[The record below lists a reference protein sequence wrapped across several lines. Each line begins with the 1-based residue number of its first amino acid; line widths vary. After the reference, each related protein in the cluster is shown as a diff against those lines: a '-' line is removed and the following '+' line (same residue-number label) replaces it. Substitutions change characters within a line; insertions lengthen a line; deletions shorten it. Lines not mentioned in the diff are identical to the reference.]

1 MMIDVDMFP
10 NLLRIGVY
18 FGAMKQYAEQL
29 TVPIPKQASPA
40 RVYIQHI
47 LTWIHAQIP
56 NIASEK

>member
-1 MMIDVDMFP
+1 MKMMIDVDMFP

-47 LTWIHAQIP
+47 LT
-56 NIASEK
+56 